1 MTTQRVADGRFGPT
15 DGVSTSHRRQ
25 SRMQGQHD
33 SPPPAPA
40 EIGGNRGLAEH
51 QLLCHLAHQTAL
63 FMGQAQGISDARSS
77 CLLPSWHGLSRFA

>member
-1 MTTQRVADGRFGPT
+1 MTTQRVADGRFGAT

-40 EIGGNRGLAEH
+40 EIGGNRGLAEP